1 MQILIAPD
9 SFKGSISAVEF
20 CEIAASVISTLWPD
34 SNVIQRPL
42 SDGGEGFVDAFV
54 VAGLAERVSVET
66 LDPLGRA
73 IQADFA
79 WQATTQTAI
88 IEMAQASGLPLLA
101 GDERDPLNASSFGTG
116 LVIKAAI
123 DLGAKCIILG
133 LGGSATNDGGAGA
146 LQALGVELL
155 NAKGKPIG
163 LGGAGLSELDHIA
176 AMPAHLHQ
184 IEWQL
189 ACDVTNPL
197 LGEQGA
203 TTVFG
208 PQKGVNADNFSQLE
222 NGLAQFARVIEK
234 DLACQIADLSGAGA
248 AGGMAGGFIGVLN
261 AQTQSGFDL
270 LAKAS
275 ALEAL
280 FEPSLELMDDQRID
294 LVITGEGRL
303 DAQTRMGKL
312 PMRVAQM
319 AQQHGVP
326 TLGVC
331 GQLAI
336 NPAELPEFIAL
347 FSLVQ
352 GIVDEQTAMQHTPQW
367 LENTL
372 YSALRLFK
380 T

>member
-1 MQILIAPD
+1 VESEIRVYE
-9 SFKGSISAVEF
+9 IS
-20 CEIAASVISTLWPD
+20 
-34 SNVIQRPL
+34 
-42 SDGGEGFVDAFV
+42 G
-54 VAGLAERVSVET
+54 
-66 LDPLGRA
+66 
-73 IQADFA
+73 
-79 WQATTQTAI
+79 
-88 IEMAQASGLPLLA
+88 
-101 GDERDPLNASSFGTG
+101 
-116 LVIKAAI
+116 
-123 DLGAKCIILG
+123 
-133 LGGSATNDGGAGA
+133 
-146 LQALGVELL
+146 
-155 NAKGKPIG
+155 
-163 LGGAGLSELDHIA
+163 
-176 AMPAHLHQ
+176 LHQ
-184 IEWQL
+184 ISWQL

-208 PQKGVNADNFSQLE
+208 PQKGVNANNFSQLE

-234 DLACQIADLSGAGA
+234 DLACRIADLPGAGA

-280 FEPSLELMDDQRID
+280 FEPSLELTDDQRID

-372 YSALRLFK
+372 YSALRLFLNPS
-380 T
+380 